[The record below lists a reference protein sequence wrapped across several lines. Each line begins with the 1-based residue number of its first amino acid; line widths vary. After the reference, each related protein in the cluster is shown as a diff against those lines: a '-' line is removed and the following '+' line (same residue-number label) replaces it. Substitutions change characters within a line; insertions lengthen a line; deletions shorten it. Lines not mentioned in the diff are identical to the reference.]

1 MGFVKRLF
9 GVIFSFWFLLTFL
22 ALAALCAALFVYRM
36 QFGGGFSAQ
45 SGDWSAFGS
54 YMGGI
59 LSPLISFLTLG
70 AVLKTVYLQR
80 ELLETQ
86 KQEFINL
93 SQQQVASLQR
103 QDQQLQLSRD
113 ESERALVQNYLAN
126 QFKLIDVLIA
136 QQQRQVEAMSEA
148 ALKITEH
155 EQGSLGQRMR
165 AAEPALEAKDKAI
178 NNVKN
183 LISLSIE
190 LSVSEFNSTKEVLAV
205 VGPRLLKVLDY
216 KPDQGK
222 EQQAAE

>member
-9 GVIFSFWFLLTFL
+9 GVVFSFWFLLTFV

-36 QFGGGFSAQ
+36 QFGGGFSTQ

-59 LSPLISFLTLG
+59 LGPLVSFLTLG

-93 SQQQVASLQR
+93 SQQQMESLLR
-103 QDQQLQLSRD
+103 QDRQLDLSRA
-113 ESERALVQNYLAN
+113 ESERFLVQNYLAN

-136 QQQRQVEAMSEA
+136 NQQRQAEAMSEA
-148 ALKITEH
+148 ALKITEL
-155 EQGSLGQRMR
+155 EQGTLEQRMK

-178 NNVKN
+178 KNVKN
-183 LISLSIE
+183 LLSLSIE
-190 LSVSEFNSTKEVLAV
+190 LSVSEFKSTKEILAV

-216 KPDQGK
+216 KPGHD
-222 EQQAAE
+222 EEEPTAE

>member
-1 MGFVKRLF
+1 MGFAKRLF
-9 GVIFSFWFLLTFL
+9 GVFFSFWFLLTFL

-54 YMGGI
+54 YIGGI

-86 KQEFINL
+86 KQEFVNL
-93 SQQQVASLQR
+93 SHQQMASLQH
-103 QDQQLQLSRD
+103 QDQLLQLSRG

-136 QQQRQVEAMSEA
+136 HQQRQAEAMSEA
-148 ALKITEH
+148 ALKIMELEH
-155 EQGSLGQRMR
+155 GSLAQRMK

-178 NNVKN
+178 DNVKN

-190 LSVSEFNSTKEVLAV
+190 LSVSEFKSTKEILAV
-205 VGPRLLKVLDY
+205 VGPRLLKVIDH
-216 KPDQGK
+216 KPDQG
-222 EQQAAE
+222 ETQQAAE